1 MTYCVKCG
9 AQVEDGIGICPQ
21 CGAVIPGAFDT
32 PDPQYSYGGEETYR
46 DQTYEGRDAFNGQ
59 TYGYQNTYN
68 DQVYGEQNTYNGQTY
83 GQEDAHSSQAD
94 EQQYTYNQQGY
105 GCEQNM
111 TYDYNPDYFPQ
122 GEVRAN
128 KVMGILSYL
137 GILVLIPVIAGD
149 KNSDYLKQHVNQG
162 FVLFIVETAFN
173 LIERIVDHV
182 IFVGG
187 ALSWAIDIADFAFL
201 ILAIMGI
208 VSAAKGTRK
217 LLPTIGNIKIFK

>member
-9 AQVEDGIGICPQ
+9 AQVEDGIGMCPQ

-32 PDPQYSYGGEETYR
+32 QEPQYSYGGESSYSG
-46 DQTYEGRDAFNGQ
+46 QTSYSSQSYDSQEMYSGQ
-59 TYGYQNTYN
+59 TYSQEDYN
-68 DQVYGEQNTYNGQTY
+68 NQTY
-83 GQEDAHSSQAD
+83 DR
-94 EQQYTYNQQGY
+94 QYTYNQQGY
-105 GCEQNM
+105 DYGQNIAYE
-111 TYDYNPDYFPQ
+111 YDPDYFPMD
-122 GEVRAN
+122 EVKAN
-128 KVMGILSYL
+128 KFMGILSYL
-137 GILVLIPVIAGD
+137 GILVLIPAIAGD
-149 KNSDYLKQHVNQG
+149 KNSAYLKQHINQG
-162 FVLFIVETAFN
+162 LVLFVIESALN

-187 ALSWAIDIADFAFL
+187 VLSWAIDIADFAFL

>member
-32 PDPQYSYGGEETYR
+32 PEPK
-46 DQTYEGRDAFNGQ
+46 NL
-59 TYGYQNTYN
+59 
-68 DQVYGEQNTYNGQTY
+68 YGEQNTYSGQGFERQDMYHGQENTQNNQAYESQDAYHGQKYSQENAQNNQTY
-83 GQEDAHSSQAD
+83 GG
-94 EQQYTYNQQGY
+94 QYTYGQQGY
-105 GCEQNM
+105 GYEQN
-111 TYDYNPDYFPQ
+111 TAYDYDPDYFPQ
-122 GEVRAN
+122 AEVRAN
-128 KVMGILSYL
+128 KVMGVLSYL
-137 GILVLIPVIAGD
+137 GILVLIPAIAGD
-149 KNSDYLKQHVNQG
+149 KNSDYVKQHVNQG
-162 FVLFIVETAFN
+162 LVLFVIETVFN
-173 LIERIVDHV
+173 LIERIADHV

>member
-1 MTYCVKCG
+1 M
-9 AQVEDGIGICPQ
+9 
-21 CGAVIPGAFDT
+21 
-32 PDPQYSYGGEETYR
+32 
-46 DQTYEGRDAFNGQ
+46 GRDEFNGQ

-83 GQEDAHSSQAD
+83 GQEDAHSSQAY

-149 KNSDYLKQHVNQG
+149 KNSDYLQHVNQG